1 MDGVSAQRTRRAHR
15 VDGIHCHRRATI
27 YAKLQFDAQM
37 YDSYEDNDTFS
48 RGNVTATIK
57 GAWAPAERRGAIA
70 HRQLR
75 REAARERGPHDW
87 VPVGDVRLIFN
98 DGGEVKFALDQRAM
112 SYPQERE
119 RSDKFIAAIRARA
132 RI

>member
-48 RGNVTATIK
+48 RGNVRATIK
-57 GAWAPAERRGAIA
+57 GAWARRLSDVAQLHIGSCGER
-70 HRQLR
+70 LP
-75 REAARERGPHDW
+75 ESAARMIGC
-87 VPVGDVRLIFN
+87 
-98 DGGEVKFALDQRAM
+98 
-112 SYPQERE
+112 
-119 RSDKFIAAIRARA
+119 RSVTYA
-132 RI
+132 